1 MIEYPSG
8 KFIKEI
14 TDEELLKALKVVR
27 DTPAFQFPELG
38 ICAGVEMY
46 YNGQGFIFDSADG
59 QELKH
64 LMSLWPKFSGR
75 AFYPVP
81 SVDPSGSPD
90 GIYHAC
96 RDMWNQETEYGKL
109 RWELLEFCI
118 QRLED
123 RIYEDKV
130 S

>member
-64 LMSLWPKFSGR
+64 LMSLWPKFSGK

-81 SVDPSGSPD
+81 SMTEGMD
-90 GIYHAC
+90 AC
-96 RDMWNQETEYGKL
+96 DEFQNCMNCWSRETAYGQL

-123 RIYEDKV
+123 RIYKDKV

>member
-75 AFYPVP
+75 TFYPVP
-81 SVDPSGSPD
+81 STNEGQDAYGAFHEC
-90 GIYHAC
+90 IAC
-96 RDMWNQETEYGKL
+96 WDKNTEYGQL
-109 RWELLEFCI
+109 RWELLDFCI

>member
-1 MIEYPSG
+1 MIDYKTG
-8 KFIKEI
+8 NLIGAC
-14 TDEELLKALKVVR
+14 TDELLLEALKAIKNDETLR
-27 DTPAFQFPELG
+27 AYDTG
-38 ICAGVEMY
+38 ICSGLDSYFRRMGCFTSSTESCEMR
-46 YNGQGFIFDSADG
+46 
-59 QELKH
+59 H